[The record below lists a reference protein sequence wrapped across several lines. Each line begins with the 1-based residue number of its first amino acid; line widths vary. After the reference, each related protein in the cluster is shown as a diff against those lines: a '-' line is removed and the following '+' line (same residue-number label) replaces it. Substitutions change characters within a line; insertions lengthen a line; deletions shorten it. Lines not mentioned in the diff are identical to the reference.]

1 MDATEIR
8 GKEDSEILF
17 DLAKAEKELFEM
29 KFRTLTEGNADP
41 SRIRRLRREIAR
53 MKTILQEREL
63 RIRGQESR

>member
-17 DLAKAEKELFEM
+17 DLKKAEKDLFEM

-41 SRIRRLRREIAR
+41 AKIRRLRREIAR

-63 RIRGQESR
+63 QIRDQESR